1 MYTDDITLI
10 MPMCREAA
18 KTKRLMDI
26 LGYCLDGCNVK
37 VISRA
42 EEFES
47 LENKRVLFA
56 INLGESG
63 INLEYLGFLKKM
75 RVDDQFLRG
84 SVGALIVDGS
94 TELYTKAVARELV
107 FCANRSGCTF
117 VGKPLV
123 EATGSMTNFNTLAMT
138 LETDNIGA
146 YRHSAKT
153 LVQQLQRFEYPKSD
167 RPNILAL
174 HASNYATSNTLGIW
188 KMVEKHL
195 TGCELHELTLRNG
208 AVFDCIGC
216 PYTQCLHLGERGHC
230 FYGGAIVEDVFPAV
244 RACNALVL
252 LCPNYNDAVGANI
265 AAFIN
270 RLTSLY
276 RNTRFYDKYLF
287 GIIVSGYSGG
297 DIVAQQLIS
306 GLNMNKSFLLPAW
319 FSMLETA
326 HAPGRAASIPGV
338 EERAERFADNMLN
351 MLH

>member
-1 MYTDDITLI
+1 MRMDEITLI
-10 MPMCREAA
+10 IPECREAA
-18 KTKRLMDI
+18 KTKRLTGI
-26 LGYCLDGCNVK
+26 LEYCLDGCSVK
-37 VISRA
+37 TITRA
-42 EEFES
+42 EEFEP

-63 INLEYLGFLKKM
+63 INLEYFGFLKKM
-75 RVDDQFLRG
+75 RVNDGFLKG
-84 SVGALIVDGS
+84 CVGALIVDGS

-138 LETDNIGA
+138 LETDHMGA

-153 LVQQLQRFEYPKSD
+153 LVQQLQSFEYPKSS
-167 RPNILAL
+167 RPNILTL
-174 HASNYATSNTLGIW
+174 HASNYSTSNTLSVW

-195 TGCELHELTLRNG
+195 TGCDIHELTLRNG
-208 AVFDCIGC
+208 ELVDCTGC
-216 PYTQCLHLGERGHC
+216 PYTQCLHLGERGNC

-287 GIIVSGYSGG
+287 GVIVSGYSGG
-297 DIVAQQLIS
+297 DIVAEQLIS

-319 FSMLETA
+319 FSLLETA
-326 HAPGRAASIPGV
+326 HAPRSAQDIPGI
-338 EERAERFADNMLN
+338 EERAKLFAQNMLG
-351 MLH
+351 MLC